1 MYFYDAAAWLLRV
14 LLMTAIFVVVF
25 DCHKRTQSLQLGF
38 FEATFYSLGSCY
50 FNKNNEIS

>member
-1 MYFYDAAAWLLRV
+1 
-14 LLMTAIFVVVF
+14 MTAIFVVVF